1 MKSVTPSARHF
12 SELARA
18 TAIAELNGL
27 LQTGRLIN
35 RVSQLIDALQLE
47 RGTSNIWLSSG
58 GRLFDRERG
67 ARTRHA
73 LQARQEADI
82 ELAALAQ
89 RPAQSGGAR
98 LFHRA
103 ARALTALETLPAL
116 REGICRQTIAAPAA
130 MSAFTAVIRQLLSLI
145 FDAADAA
152 TEPAVS
158 RAMIALFSFM
168 QGKELA
174 GQERALGAA
183 GFARGTFDDA
193 ERQQLTTLIEG
204 QSRCFATFSQFAAE
218 DVLGRWTAQR
228 FDNAEFERLRRI
240 ACTQSRPEI
249 AGEESALRW
258 FALHTRRMN
267 DLKQVQSALEAALM
281 DSCRVA
287 ISQAEQ
293 QETSPVDAAAAPEDG
308 AFQIVISPLEETP
321 SAALPPDFLSPQLSR
336 SVLSLA
342 QQQSLRLQQ
351 LGQELATLRAGL
363 EERKIIDKAKALLIR
378 QRKLSEEQAYQTLRT
393 LAMNQNKRVVDIAA
407 ALLAI
412 ADVL

>member
-1 MKSVTPSARHF
+1 MKSVVPTARHF
-12 SELARA
+12 TDLARE
-18 TAIAELNGL
+18 TAIAELSGL
-27 LQTGRLIN
+27 LQTGRMIN

-47 RGTSNIWLSSG
+47 RGTSNIWLSSD

-89 RPAQSGGAR
+89 RQPQIGGAR
-98 LFHRA
+98 LFNRA

-116 REGICRQTIAAPAA
+116 REGISRKTLEPSAA
-130 MSAFTAVIRQLLSLI
+130 MSGFNEVIRQLLSLI
-145 FDAADAA
+145 FDA

-183 GFARGTFDDA
+183 GFACGAFGDA
-193 ERQQLTTLIEG
+193 ERLKLTTLIEG
-204 QSRCFATFSQFAAE
+204 QNRCFATFSQFAAE
-218 DVLGRWTAQR
+218 GVMQRWAAHR
-228 FDNAEFERLRRI
+228 FDNAEFERLSRI
-240 ACTQSRPEI
+240 ACTQPHPDI

-267 DLKQVQSALEAALM
+267 EFKQVQSALEAALM
-281 DSCRVA
+281 DSCRAA
-287 ISQAEQ
+287 IRQAER
-293 QETSPVDAAAAPEDG
+293 QEVPPASPHPATEDG
-308 AFQIVISPLEETP
+308 AFQLVISPLEETP
-321 SAALPPDFLSPQLSR
+321 PGALTTDFLSPQLSR

-351 LGQELATLRAGL
+351 LGQELATLRAGV
-363 EERKIIDKAKALLIR
+363 EERKVIDQAKTLLIR
-378 QRKLSEEQAYQTLRT
+378 HRNLSEEQAYQTLRT
-393 LAMNQNKRVVDIAA
+393 MAMNQNKRLVEIAA
-407 ALLAI
+407 AILAI